1 MELCWDSAGIKV
13 ESPRKELLASS
24 EMELAKQ
31 KHTIKVTHL
40 LYVIFVTQR
49 APRIKFF
56 ARAVG
61 QE

>member
-1 MELCWDSAGIKV
+1 
-13 ESPRKELLASS
+13 
-24 EMELAKQ
+24 
-31 KHTIKVTHL
+31 VTHL

-56 ARAVG
+56 ARAGG